1 MFIDRGG
8 DSIKRDVKLVSLFMS
23 EMTTTIAGSMGID
36 EVVLDWLREEP
47 TVSLYAK
54 KRHSAKSGVD

>member
-1 MFIDRGG
+1 VAAIL
-8 DSIKRDVKLVSLFMS
+8 SKRDVKLVSLLKS

>member
-1 MFIDRGG
+1 VAGIL
-8 DSIKRDVKLVSLFMS
+8 SKRDVKLVSLLKS

-47 TVSLYAK
+47 TISLCAK
-54 KRHSAKSGVD
+54 KRHSVKSGVD

>member
-1 MFIDRGG
+1 M
-8 DSIKRDVKLVSLFMS
+8 DVKLVSLFMS

-36 EVVLDWLREEP
+36 EVVLGWLREEP

-54 KRHSAKSGVD
+54 KTPLCEEWR

>member
-1 MFIDRGG
+1 VAGILSKMN
-8 DSIKRDVKLVSLFMS
+8 VKLVSLFMS

-47 TVSLYAK
+47 SFTLNKK

>member
-8 DSIKRDVKLVSLFMS
+8 DSIKRDVKLVSLLKS

-36 EVVLDWLREEP
+36 EVVLGWLREEP

-54 KRHSAKSGVD
+54 NATL

>member
-1 MFIDRGG
+1 VAGILSKM
-8 DSIKRDVKLVSLFMS
+8 DVKLVSLFMS

>member
-1 MFIDRGG
+1 VAGIL
-8 DSIKRDVKLVSLFMS
+8 SKRDVKLVSLFMI

-36 EVVLDWLREEP
+36 EVVLGWLREEP

-54 KRHSAKSGVD
+54 KTPLCEEWR

>member
-1 MFIDRGG
+1 VAGILSKMN
-8 DSIKRDVKLVSLFMS
+8 VKLVSLFMS

>member
-1 MFIDRGG
+1 M
-8 DSIKRDVKLVSLFMS
+8 DVKLVSLLKS
-23 EMTTTIAGSMGID
+23 EMTTTIAGSMGVD

-54 KRHSAKSGVD
+54 KRHSVKSGVD